1 MVIYFGADHRGFDLK
16 GKLAKN
22 LQDQGYEVVDLG
34 DKERNEDDD
43 YVDFAAAVGA
53 KVSADP
59 DNGRGVVICGSGA
72 GAAITANKFRR
83 VRAAIGISNDQ
94 VYDARQHDDLNV
106 LALAADFVSEE
117 AAREM
122 VRVFLTAPW
131 NGGERYRRRLEKI
144 GELETGN

>member
-1 MVIYFGADHRGFDLK
+1 
-16 GKLAKN
+16 
-22 LQDQGYEVVDLG
+22 
-34 DKERNEDDD
+34 
-43 YVDFAAAVGA
+43 
-53 KVSADP
+53 
-59 DNGRGVVICGSGA
+59 VVICGSGA